1 VECLGAKIPTNVPKS
16 QQWLCWWA
24 KKSTQ
29 LVYYP
34 MNEFDLEE
42 EALVL
47 TTNFVDNVHSSM
59 GFIFE
64 GENTLQ

>member
-1 VECLGAKIPTNVPKS
+1 
-16 QQWLCWWA
+16 
-24 KKSTQ
+24 
-29 LVYYP
+29 

-59 GFIFE
+59 GFILE
-64 GENTLQ
+64 GENTL